1 MRCSRASADPAC
13 DTGRQ
18 KHSARCL
25 ADDGCSVSAT
35 EAARAEGARG
45 TRRGRRSGGEEAPGL
60 RAPRFTAIACWI
72 TNTGNL
78 KRPPVR
84 SLLLIHSSSPLSKT
98 IRYSPLL
105 SALFLYLV
113 LPSILPPSSIIPW
126 LNICFGRLK
135 ATANVSLLTGLLD
148 PGLSA
153 TPSPRRGPFKHAPEA
168 ACFGAIV
175 RASTAMCR
183 ISERSRGGSGDK
195 QRVCECV
202 CLFD

>member
-1 MRCSRASADPAC
+1 MHCSWASADPAC

-45 TRRGRRSGGEEAPGL
+45 TRRGRRDSGGEEVPGL
-60 RAPRFTAIACWI
+60 RVPRFTAIACWI

-84 SLLLIHSSSPLSKT
+84 SLLLFHSSTPLSNT

-105 SALFLYLV
+105 PGLFLYLFSSLFYSSSLIHYPV
-113 LPSILPPSSIIPW
+113 TEYLLWQTQDDGKCFVIDCYSGPKPELDTITPPWPVQ
-126 LNICFGRLK
+126 
-135 ATANVSLLTGLLD
+135 T
-148 PGLSA
+148 
-153 TPSPRRGPFKHAPEA
+153 
-168 ACFGAIV
+168 
-175 RASTAMCR
+175 
-183 ISERSRGGSGDK
+183 RSRGHMLW
-195 QRVCECV
+195 RNCERIDGNV
-202 CLFD
+202 SY